1 VGSSVLISP
10 CLIQASGEFKKYN
23 MGDDVRP
30 HNLIIDDQG
39 IVWYA
44 GNTRGY
50 IGRLDP
56 ATAEI
61 KKYAMPNDDVS
72 DPHTLVFDSVTPY
85 SGCDS
90 IASNLAIY

>member
-1 VGSSVLISP
+1 
-10 CLIQASGEFKKYN
+10 

-61 KKYAMPNDDVS
+61 KKICYAK
-72 DPHTLVFDSVTPY
+72 
-85 SGCDS
+85 
-90 IASNLAIY
+90 